1 MKGRLLVFIIIAI
14 FNETVVAQSL
24 SSLNN
29 RLANYYNWSLSNV
42 CSHPGSNSQ
51 GGWDRHGSGV
61 LAIGRDDTDYYDHCG
76 SQTGPTA
83 SVNLNV
89 NTRTFFGAYI
99 YVRVTLKAKNY
110 ANNNYGRGEFYVNST
125 PYFSM
130 YNVANSPSINSSQV
144 HNSAIGYAGYSA
156 SGTRLPRTGTFPNI
170 YGISGHRTSNDQY
183 STFVIRIPNPNTSS
197 LNLKWR
203 FMSGKDDLFFGRVE
217 ILGESLPPKCTV
229 PSACNVTSS
238 SGNDIDVGGTSIFSV
253 SGGAPSNSTSWSV
266 SPSTGVSASSGAS
279 SSTGTLVFSTPG
291 TYDITFRRLNSNS
304 PANCAEPKTVECT
317 RRIIVNSPPPDFYPT
332 LLTGK
337 TVISGPEGN
346 IDFHVV
352 IGEASGRA
360 SNSVDPVEFRIAD
373 SGRFNFEF
381 DSGLNSINGIEVN
394 NSDWT
399 YLLEGG
405 LHKFTY
411 IANGGIF
418 PKSSFSKVGIKAVFN
433 SPRNAV
439 GKVPLKIT
447 LKSNSGGQT
456 NTQNDNDQDVIEY
469 KNKG

>member
-1 MKGRLLVFIIIAI
+1 MRKLLAF
-14 FNETVVAQSL
+14 TVVLLL
-24 SSLNN
+24 SQTVFTQTLNELN
-29 RLANYYNWSLSNV
+29 SRLANYYNWSLSNV
-42 CSHPGSNSQ
+42 CSHPGSNHQ
-51 GGWDRHGSGV
+51 GGWSRQGSGV
-61 LAIGRDDTDYYDHCG
+61 LYIGRDDTDYYDHCG

-89 NTRTFFGAYI
+89 NTRTFFGSYI
-99 YVRVTLKAKNY
+99 YIRVTLKAKNY
-110 ANNNYGRGEFYVNST
+110 ANNNYGRGEFYVNSV

-144 HNSAIGYAGYSA
+144 HNTAIGYVGYNA
-156 SGTRLPRTGTFPNI
+156 SGTSLPRTGTFPNI
-170 YGISGHRTSNDQY
+170 YGTSGYRTSNDQY

-197 LNLKWR
+197 LNFKWR

-238 SGNDIDVGGTSIFSV
+238 SGNNINVGGSSFFSV
-253 SGGAPSNSTSWSV
+253 SGGTPSNNTSWSV
-266 SPSTGVSASSGAS
+266 SPTTGVSATSGVG
-279 SSTGTLVFSTPG
+279 SSTGTLVFSNPG
-291 TYDITFRRLNSNS
+291 TYDITFRRFNSNS
-304 PANCAEPKTVECT
+304 PANCTEPKMVECT
-317 RRIIVNSPPPDFYPT
+317 SRIIVNSPPPDFYPT
-332 LLTGK
+332 LFTYNTL
-337 TVISGPEGN
+337 ISGAEGS
-346 IDFHVV
+346 IDFYVV
-352 IGEASGRA
+352 IGEANGQA
-360 SNSVDPVEFRIAD
+360 SNGVDAVEFRIAG

-381 DSGLNSINGIEVN
+381 NSGLNSINGVEVN

-399 YLLEGG
+399 YLQEGG

-418 PKSSFSKVGIKAVFN
+418 PRSSFSKVGIKAVFN
-433 SPRNAV
+433 SPSNAV

-456 NTQNDNDQDVIEY
+456 NTQNDNDQDIIEY